1 MVVQDTSTAGRRS
14 RLSAEREHELFEA
27 VLDHLREVGYEALTM
42 DAVAARTRSSKATL
56 YRQWHSKPQL
66 VATAL
71 RHSKPVRTAGIDTGT
86 LRGDL
91 VQFAEGACQSAE
103 KDTALL
109 RAVCFAQQS
118 NEELQQAMWQLLV
131 EPELAAFHDLIDRAV
146 GRGELVAGV
155 AGAEFV
161 PHMMLGAVLARP
173 LIDNAPVSRDY
184 LVRFVDAVILPALRL
199 H

>member
-1 MVVQDTSTAGRRS
+1 MVMQDTSATGRRS

-56 YRQWHSKPQL
+56 YRQWQSKPHL

-91 VQFAEGACQSAE
+91 VQFAEGVCKSAE
-103 KDTALL
+103 KDSALL
-109 RAVCFAQQS
+109 RAVAFAQQS
-118 NEELQQAMWQLLV
+118 NEELQQAMWQLMV

-146 GRGELVAGV
+146 GRGELTAGIP
-155 AGAEFV
+155 AAEFV
-161 PHMMLGAVLARP
+161 PHMMLGAMLARP
-173 LIDNAPVSRDY
+173 LIDNAPVTSEY
-184 LVRFVDAVILPALRL
+184 LVRYVDAVILPALHL
-199 H
+199 N

>member
-1 MVVQDTSTAGRRS
+1 MVVQDAGTTGRRS

-56 YRQWHSKPQL
+56 YRQWHSKPHL

-86 LRGDL
+86 LHGDL
-91 VQFAEGACQSAE
+91 VQFAEGVCQSAE
-103 KDTALL
+103 KDSALL

-118 NEELQQAMWQLLV
+118 NEELQQAIWQLMV

-146 GRGELVAGV
+146 ARGELAAGV
-155 AGAEFV
+155 PAAEFV

-173 LIDNAPVSRDY
+173 LIDNAPVSSDY
-184 LVRFVDAVILPALRL
+184 LVRFIDAVILPALRL
-199 H
+199 N

>member
-1 MVVQDTSTAGRRS
+1 MVVQDTSTTGRRS

-56 YRQWHSKPQL
+56 YRQWHSKPHL

-91 VQFAEGACQSAE
+91 VQFAACVCQSAE
-103 KDTALL
+103 KDSALL
-109 RAVCFAQQS
+109 RAVAFAQQT
-118 NEELQQAMWQLLV
+118 NEELQQAMWQLMV

-146 GRGELVAGV
+146 GRGELAAGV
-155 AGAEFV
+155 PAAEFV
-161 PHMMLGAVLARP
+161 PHMMLGAVLVRP
-173 LIDNAPVSRDY
+173 LIDNAPVSNDY
-184 LVRFVDAVILPALRL
+184 LIRYVDAVILPAL
-199 H
+199 HMN

>member
-1 MVVQDTSTAGRRS
+1 MVVQDAGTTGRRS

-56 YRQWHSKPQL
+56 YRQWHSKPHL

-71 RHSKPVRTAGIDTGT
+71 RHSKPVRAAGIDTGS

-109 RAVCFAQQS
+109 RAVAFAQQS
-118 NEELQQAMWQLLV
+118 NEELRQALRHVMI
-131 EPELAAFHDLIDRAV
+131 EPELAAFHGLIDRAV
-146 GRGELVAGV
+146 RRGELA
-155 AGAEFV
+155 ADIPAAAFV
-161 PHMMLGAVLARP
+161 PHMMLGACLVRP
-173 LIDNAPVSRDY
+173 LIDDAQVSSDY
-184 LVRFVDAVILPALRL
+184 LVRYVDAVILPALRL
-199 H
+199 N